1 MHKLGKNK
9 LRACQMKKRR
19 TDALPRC
26 LKIVKH
32 ADQEGGF
39 RLIRREVS
47 MRPRPQK
54 SLRRDSTRSPASWN
68 PALNRYILNGSVK
81 GPDVFLFRSRALRL
95 ILVGFLLGVLAFW
108 YLQGVGSISNIF
120 SSSSS
125 RYGSGYDAGYNG
137 YGGYGGNG
145 GYGGYGGGAP
155 YRNWGQPAYAVSAPY
170 PRQIRRPPPPPP
182 CYSPCDY

>member
-47 MRPRPQK
+47 MRPRPQRIIAARLD
-54 SLRRDSTRSPASWN
+54 SL
-68 PALNRYILNGSVK
+68 
-81 GPDVFLFRSRALRL
+81 
-95 ILVGFLLGVLAFW
+95 
-108 YLQGVGSISNIF
+108 
-120 SSSSS
+120 SSELESC
-125 RYGSGYDAGYNG
+125 
-137 YGGYGGNG
+137 
-145 GYGGYGGGAP
+145 
-155 YRNWGQPAYAVSAPY
+155 
-170 PRQIRRPPPPPP
+170 PR
-182 CYSPCDY
+182 